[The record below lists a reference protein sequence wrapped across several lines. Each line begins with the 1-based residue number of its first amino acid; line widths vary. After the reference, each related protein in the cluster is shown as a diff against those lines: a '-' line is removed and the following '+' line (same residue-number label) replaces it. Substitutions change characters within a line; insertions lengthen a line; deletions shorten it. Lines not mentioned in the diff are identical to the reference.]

1 MEDFPLPCDR
11 GPSLSQ
17 ESGSESQD
25 FQSLESFPSLEG
37 PGVLGALGYDL
48 GVLLVLQGDFK
59 VTHSFSNSL
68 LCSYAPTSTSTLRSI
83 LPPPT
88 HIHTLHTC

>member
-1 MEDFPLPCDR
+1 MVDFPLPCDR

-25 FQSLESFPSLEG
+25 FQSLEFFPSLEG

-68 LCSYAPTSTSTLRSI
+68 LCSYAPTSTFTLRSI

-88 HIHTLHTC
+88 HINTLHTC